1 MKRRNELFPG
11 RRQNTNSLV
20 VTRQAVNPGLDENE
34 AELAVLVL
42 AVALKVL
49 SHGDSLFFIFCFRI
63 NREERG
69 KGQ

>member
-1 MKRRNELFPG
+1 MRRRNVEGNELSPS

-20 VTRQAVNPGLDENE
+20 VTRQAVNPRLNENE

-49 SHGDSLFFIFCFRI
+49 SHGDSLFLFLFQ
-63 NREERG
+63 N
-69 KGQ
+69 Q